1 MNYLHAG
8 YGKAASSFLQKHYF
22 TEDNGFLNLSR
33 YPEWDSYLQDGLTTA
48 HSLYFPTKSRPQLP
62 DNAGSR
68 SLMIGASDEIF
79 LSDGVD
85 YRIKLERWKEMFPES
100 KVLIITRNQLDI
112 VFSGYRTWIRDGY
125 FRSLESYIREMIWD
139 MQASTLGWLFFDR
152 AYEIT
157 KEYFDEVHMFPYER
171 ISNFKSFLNEINEF
185 FGVDVQLKND
195 SVNISSND
203 TVVKVLRILNYF
215 LRYGKGR
222 PYMTLLPSYMHGP
235 TRFKSNN
242 VPGKVPSPRFR
253 KVVNKLAVRVGSRF
267 PSKVSGREE
276 FFNKYERLFEDIF
289 GESNRRVESLLGED
303 LGKYGYVGT
312 TAKTTVVD

>member
-1 MNYLHAG
+1 MYYLHAG

-22 TEDNGFLNLSR
+22 IEDNGFLNLSR

-48 HSLYFPTKSRPQLP
+48 HSLYFPTKSRLELP
-62 DNAGSR
+62 ENAVNGS
-68 SLMIGASDEIF
+68 LIPGASDEIF
-79 LSDGVD
+79 LSDGID
-85 YRIKLERWKEMFPES
+85 YRIKLERWKELFPES

-112 VFSGYRTWIRDGY
+112 VFLGYRTWIRDGY

-171 ISNFKSFLNEINEF
+171 ISNFESFLNEINEF
-185 FGVDVQLKND
+185 FGVDVQLKNVP
-195 SVNISSND
+195 VNTSSND
-203 TVVKVLRILNYF
+203 SVVKVLRILNYL
-215 LRYGKGR
+215 LRYGRGR
-222 PYMTLLPSYMHGP
+222 SYMTLLPNYIVGP

-242 VPGKVPSPRFR
+242 VPGKEPSPRLR
-253 KVVNKLAVRVGSRF
+253 KMVNKLAVRVGSRF
-267 PSKVSGREE
+267 PSKGNGREV
-276 FFNKYERLFEDIF
+276 FFNEFGQLFEDIF
-289 GESNRRVESLLGED
+289 GESNRRVELLLGID